1 MLITSLIRYRSR
13 LAKAIAVVEAA
24 AKHAEDVKEHEANAL
39 KELRGTPLVM
49 KKGQGYSPLAEEVGF
64 MRALDR
70 LGGAAVEAGFVLS
83 SHLTKLEAEAARVLR
98 WESITRGHLSSLEA
112 RASRPPQAPS
122 FQVGTDDL
130 SDDLSNC
137 MRLSSQASATNDAEL
152 FRMRS
157 DFQLAASLV
166 SVASFTC
173 KAAVDDASKWS
184 VKCAQTSRIC
194 VAAMHKVLRS
204 PTRLGIASRL
214 LSWTHGMD
222 SFITAVVRGEVVLDA
237 GQPTNE
243 LLRGHYLLEPP
254 PDYEP
259 PPPLPPPPKPPPPPE
274 LEPELEPKPKPEPDR
289 KLTVVSGRGKLQLHS
304 PNYKPPPPIGMAPSD
319 LVRGPQLTGPN
330 AIVTYDATGD
340 RVSVPVSPAALE
352 ARAKAPGSAPV
363 DVQAEAAAASVEM
376 ADRAESLTAKL
387 FSRLDADGSG
397 TVSIQELRA
406 VMAKAAAAGGEGSS
420 GAGAAVDR
428 EAVLLFS
435 KLDHNRDGRISRSE
449 LREGLMAGILDMG
462 VGRIPRFSQ
471 LLRLLES
478 DFRHSG

>member
-1 MLITSLIRYRSR
+1 
-13 LAKAIAVVEAA
+13 
-24 AKHAEDVKEHEANAL
+24 
-39 KELRGTPLVM
+39 
-49 KKGQGYSPLAEEVGF
+49 
-64 MRALDR
+64 
-70 LGGAAVEAGFVLS
+70 
-83 SHLTKLEAEAARVLR
+83 
-98 WESITRGHLSSLEA
+98 
-112 RASRPPQAPS
+112 
-122 FQVGTDDL
+122 
-130 SDDLSNC
+130 

-173 KAAVDDASKWS
+173 KAAVDDASKWC

-478 DFRHSG
+478 DFRHSE